1 MHAVM
6 ERAAAE
12 AQAMGSKDIEAEH
25 LLLAVAREPEATTR
39 ELLDSAG
46 LDYQTIKD
54 ALQSEFEQSLGAA
67 GISVTD
73 RDMLRPRRSI
83 RRPSDA
89 GASAKLVLERGMAA
103 VGDKKDLRPA
113 HILLGLLELKA
124 GTVPRALALA
134 GVDRDELKARTRAAL
149 PRAGR

>member
-1 MHAVM
+1 MHTVM

-12 AQAMGSKDIEAEH
+12 AQAMGSKGIEAEH
-25 LLLAVAREPEATTR
+25 LLLAVAREPEDTVR

-46 LDYQTIKD
+46 LDYQTITD
-54 ALQSEFEQSLGAA
+54 ALQREFEEGLGAA

-73 RDMLRPRRSI
+73 RDVLRPRKSI

-89 GASAKLVLERGMAA
+89 SESAKLVLERGMAA
-103 VGDKKDLRPA
+103 VDDKKDLRPA

-134 GVDRDELKARTRAAL
+134 GVDRDELRARTRAAL
-149 PRAGR
+149 PKADR